1 MATTSKIIRWVAGK
15 VLDRAPADGEVPSEL
30 DLIEAIEADRPGI
43 VEAQAQAAELA
54 ASVLPWGDD
63 LPAVERWR
71 WQAMG
76 GPRCRDR
83 NPRIARRDRGAPRG
97 WCFAAGLRVASCD
110 PDPDPV
116 RGVFVWDL
124 PDVHRHWL
132 AADGAPRHPLT
143 PLVAAW
149 LETRPRKPDSSTVDR
164 PRAAKRWR

>member
-1 MATTSKIIRWVAGK
+1 MATTSEIIQWVAGK

-76 GPRCRDR
+76 
-83 NPRIARRDRGAPRG
+83 
-97 WCFAAGLRVASCD
+97 D
-110 PDPDPV
+110 PDAV
-116 RGVFVWDL
+116 I
-124 PDVHRHWL
+124 
-132 AADGAPRHPLT
+132 AI
-143 PLVAAW
+143 
-149 LETRPRKPDSSTVDR
+149 LESHGGFPWCRMS
-164 PRAAKRWR
+164 A